1 MLCMQCKFYVCTICK
16 IFLQK
21 KIKYTCTKNPLM
33 LWSAGRT
40 CPDPPP
46 SLCHVSHFAYPP
58 PHPLRNVTYFMEIM
72 DDPYQTVIGIV
83 RPRSIIDRKAINK
96 VLSPCFEAPPRLQWE
111 VYRVAHRSSTKQK
124 AITGQ
129 LIEILLPK
137 LYNIH
142 ADE

>member
-1 MLCMQCKFYVCTICK
+1 MPRPTPFTLSRVTLRI
-16 IFLQK
+16 
-21 KIKYTCTKNPLM
+21 
-33 LWSAGRT
+33 
-40 CPDPPP
+40 
-46 SLCHVSHFAYPP
+46 PP